1 MKRKE
6 GKGNKLIETTK
17 KWFERYGISY
27 LFMLPYGILFIIF
40 IIIPIITSTFLSF
53 TYFNVLESP
62 QWIGWTNYKLLFLED
77 DVWLTAIKNTLLFA
91 LITGPGG
98 MIGSFVFAWL
108 INQLRYRTAWTLA
121 FYAPSI
127 VSAIALSIVWMYIL
141 SGDRLGLLNH
151 YLIRLGIL
159 NEPFLWLENVKTMLP
174 SVMIVTFWM
183 SMGTGFLVFLAG
195 LQNVPQVLY
204 EAGKVDG
211 IKNKFQEVWYITLPL
226 VKPQL
231 LFGAV
236 MAIVNSFAIFDVAM
250 QLTGFPSPQYA
261 CRTIVGHL
269 YDYGFVRF
277 EMGYA
282 SAIAVV
288 LFGLTFGLSR
298 ICMRI
303 FSTHGAY

>member
-1 MKRKE
+1 MEKKVDKE
-6 GKGNKLIETTK
+6 SKPIKAIK
-17 KWFERYGISY
+17 KWVGKYGISY
-27 LFMLPYGILFIIF
+27 LFMLPYGVLFIVF
-40 IIIPIITSTFLSF
+40 IIIPVITSIGLSF
-53 TYFNVLESP
+53 TYFNVLEP
-62 QWIGWTNYKLLFLED
+62 PRWIGWTNYKLLFLED
-77 DVWLTAIKNTLLFA
+77 EVWLIAIKNTFVFA
-91 LITGPGG
+91 LITGPGS
-98 MIGSFVFAWL
+98 MIASFVFAWL
-108 INQLRYRTAWTLA
+108 INRLRYRTAWTLA

-127 VSAIALSIVWMYIL
+127 VSGIAMSIVWMYIL
-141 SGDRLGLLNH
+141 SGDRYGLLNH
-151 YLIRLGIL
+151 YLMELGIL
-159 NEPFLWLENVKTMLP
+159 NEPFLWLENVRSMLP
-174 SVMIVTFWM
+174 SVMIVTLWM

-204 EAGKVDG
+204 EVGKVDG
-211 IKNKFQEVWYITLPL
+211 IENRFQEVWYITLPL
-226 VKPQL
+226 IKPQL

-236 MAIVNSFAIFDVAM
+236 MAIVNSFAVFDIAM

-261 CRTIVGHL
+261 THTIVGHL

-298 ICMRI
+298 IMMRI

>member
-1 MKRKE
+1 MTGKE
-6 GKGNKLIETTK
+6 SRFIETTR
-17 KWFERYGISY
+17 KWFERHAVSY
-27 LFMLPYGILFIIF
+27 LFMLPYGVLFTIF
-40 IIIPIITSTFLSF
+40 IIIPIVTSFYLSF
-53 TYFNVLESP
+53 TYFNLLEPSR
-62 QWIGWTNYKLLFLED
+62 WIGWTNYKLLFLED
-77 DVWLTAIKNTLLFA
+77 EVWLTAIRNTVVFV
-91 LITGPGG
+91 LIMGPGS
-98 MIGSFVFAWL
+98 MIASFVFAWL

-127 VSAIALSIVWMYIL
+127 VSGIAMSIVWMYIL
-141 SGDRLGLLNH
+141 SGDRYGLLNH

-159 NEPFLWLENVKTMLP
+159 NEPFLWLENAKSMLAC
-174 SVMIVTFWM
+174 VIIVSLWM

-195 LQNVPQVLY
+195 LQNVPEVLY
-204 EAGKVDG
+204 EAGKIDG
-211 IKNKFQEVWYITLPL
+211 IRNRFQEVWYITLPL
-226 VKPQL
+226 IKPQL

-236 MAIVNSFAIFDVAM
+236 MAIVSSFAVFDIAM

-261 CRTIVGHL
+261 TRTIVGHL

-288 LFGLTFGLSR
+288 LFGFTFGLSR

-303 FSTHGAY
+303 FSTHGSY

>member
-1 MKRKE
+1 ME
-6 GKGNKLIETTK
+6 
-17 KWFERYGISY
+17 
-27 LFMLPYGILFIIF
+27 
-40 IIIPIITSTFLSF
+40 
-53 TYFNVLESP
+53 
-62 QWIGWTNYKLLFLED
+62 WINYKLLFLED
-77 DVWLTAIKNTLLFA
+77 EIWLTAIKNPLVFA
-91 LITGPGG
+91 AITGPGG
-98 MIGSFVFAWL
+98 MIGSFIFAWL
-108 INQLRYRTAWTLA
+108 INQLRYRTAWTLT

-127 VSAIALSIVWMYIL
+127 VSGIAMSVIWMYIF
-141 SGDRLGLLNH
+141 SGDRYGIINH
-151 YLIRLGIL
+151 FLIRLGIL
-159 NEPFLWLENVKTMLP
+159 NEPFLWLENVKSMLP
-174 SVMIVTFWM
+174 CVMTVTFWM

-195 LQNVPQVLY
+195 LQNVPPVLY

-211 IKNKFQEVWYITLPL
+211 IENKFQEVWYITLPL
-226 VKPQL
+226 IKPQL

-236 MAIVNSFAIFDVAM
+236 MAIVNSFAVFDIAM

-261 CRTIVGHL
+261 ARTIVGHL

-303 FSTHGAY
+303 FSTRGAY